1 METLLYLIK
10 QLLYY
15 KSTGGFLSSKVRTF
29 YIHSGKILNDM
40 SI

>member
-15 KSTGGFLSSKVRTF
+15 KSTDGFLSSEVRTF
-29 YIHSGKILNDM
+29 YIHSRNFLNNM